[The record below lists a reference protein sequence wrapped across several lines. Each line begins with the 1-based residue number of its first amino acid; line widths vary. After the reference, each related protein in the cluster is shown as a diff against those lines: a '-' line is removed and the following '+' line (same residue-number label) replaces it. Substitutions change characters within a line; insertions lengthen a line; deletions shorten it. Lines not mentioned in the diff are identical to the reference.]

1 MGRTSAAQL
10 GFGFAPGEANA
21 ASISTEPVTAE
32 GKPSKGKEIRA
43 RIEANREKRLRIAEA
58 MKQEA
63 GVTGHEFN
71 ARREDLSGLAFIGTG
86 RIRSPEGQNIHQLYT
101 VAHECGHIFLHNE
114 LPGMRLPPHVMELEA
129 ESYAHQA
136 FREHGMRIPR
146 WLSQGGRR
154 YVGSWIEKDRANGIA
169 IDPRAV
175 AYANGTRSPY
185 EPLRMVPT
193 TWRLHGAIPAPSQR
207 INGMRR
213 AFARWLQPEA
223 GSLRWALFDIWDY
236 VWRGFAIGMFLT
248 LIGLQLR
255 ALPQDAAPFELTNA
269 NLFVLVTGGLVG
281 ACLMLLRRPVVPR
294 RTRAATRKSSRPA

>member
-1 MGRTSAAQL
+1 MSRSSAAQL
-10 GFGFAPGEANA
+10 GFTFEQGEEEAATTAIETAPVPPG
-21 ASISTEPVTAE
+21 
-32 GKPSKGKEIRA
+32 PSKGELIKA
-43 RIEANREKRLRIAEA
+43 RIAANREKRLRIAEA

-136 FREHGMRIPR
+136 FREHGMQIPR

-154 YVGSWIEKDRANGIA
+154 YVGSWIEKDRAKGIA

-193 TWRLHGAIPAPSQR
+193 TWTLHGAMPLPSQR
-207 INGMRR
+207 FNAMRR
-213 AFARWLQPEA
+213 SIERWVRPQP
-223 GSLRWALFDIWDY
+223 GSLRWTLFDIGRF
-236 VWRGFAIGMFLT
+236 VLRGFIFGMFVT
-248 LIGLQLR
+248 LLGLQLLT
-255 ALPQDAAPFELTNA
+255 LPKDSAPFELTTA

-281 ACLMLLRRPVVPR
+281 ACLMLLRRPMLPPR
-294 RTRAATRKSSRPA
+294 RRKS